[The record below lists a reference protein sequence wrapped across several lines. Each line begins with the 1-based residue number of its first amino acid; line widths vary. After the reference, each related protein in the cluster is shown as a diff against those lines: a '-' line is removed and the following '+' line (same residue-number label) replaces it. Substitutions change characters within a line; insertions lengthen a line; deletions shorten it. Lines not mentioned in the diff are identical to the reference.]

1 MRLTDFRHTTSFRLG
16 LLFLTLFALCS
27 TILFGMVYWQTAGF
41 MRSEQDAWLAR
52 ESASVV
58 QLSGTDRIARL
69 ANHARL
75 DQDHIRPFGEFL
87 ADGTRVAGDLAT
99 LPPELLTADGPGEFF
114 LREGKHHFRY
124 RGQLTRMD
132 DGHLV
137 VVSQNVHEP
146 HEFQEHLVSAMLI
159 TGAIALALGLLGAAT
174 LGVAS
179 VRRIDEITRSIRR
192 IVTGDLSQ
200 RLPVRRGADDLNR
213 LAIAVNGMLDDIERL
228 VHEVKGVCD
237 GIAHDLRTPL
247 TRILGGL
254 ERAQRRATRA
264 EEFQAAI
271 GEANQ
276 EIHDLLRTFNA
287 MLRISEVEAGAR
299 RLGFVDVD
307 LRRIAQDVI
316 EFYLPLAEERELSLT
331 IVDDHS
337 DAHMPGDPSLLFD
350 AIGNLVD
357 NAVKFTPPG
366 GAVTIALE
374 ASAGERAIV
383 VSDTG
388 PGIPADEH
396 ASVVTRFYRG
406 EPSRTAPGNGL
417 GLSLVAVTAR
427 LHDMTMSLGARRDGT
442 GLVVRLCSKAA
453 AV

>member
-41 MRSEQDAWLAR
+41 MRSEQNAWLAR

-58 QLSGTDRIARL
+58 QLSPADRAARL

-87 ADGTRVAGDLAT
+87 ADGTRVAGDLLA
-99 LPPELLTADGPGEFF
+99 LPPELLATSGPTEFF
-114 LREGKHHFRY
+114 LHEGKRRFRY
-124 RGQLTRMD
+124 LGQLSRLE
-132 DGHLV
+132 DGRLL

-146 HEFQEHLVSAMLI
+146 HEFQEHLVSAMLT

-228 VHEVKGVCD
+228 VQEVKGVCD

-254 ERAQRRATRA
+254 ERAQRRATRV

-271 GEANQ
+271 VEANQ

-307 LRRIAQDVI
+307 LRKIANDVI
-316 EFYLPLAEERELSLT
+316 EFYLPLAEERGLALS
-331 IVDDHS
+331 IVDNP
-337 DAHMPGDPSLLFD
+337 AHVTMPGDPSLLFD

-357 NAVKFTPPG
+357 NAVKFTPAG
-366 GAVTIALE
+366 GTITISVDAT
-374 ASAGERAIV
+374 AGARSIV
-383 VSDTG
+383 VSDDG
-388 PGIPADEH
+388 PGIPPDEH
-396 ASVVTRFYRG
+396 ASVITRFYRG

-427 LHDMTMSLGARRDGT
+427 LHDMAMTLGTPTHGT
-442 GLVVRLCSKAA
+442 GLVVRLASRAEPA
-453 AV
+453 